1 MYSAVVVQEVLQR
14 RQSFEDEEHSGQPLE
29 VDKNQMRAIIKA
41 DSLTTTGEVAKELND
56 DRSLVVWHL
65 KHVGK
70 VKKLSKWVPQ

>member
-41 DSLTTTGEVAKELND
+41 DSLTTTGEVAKELNN

>member
-14 RQSFEDEEHSGQPLE
+14 RQSLEDEEHSGQPLE
-29 VDKNQMRAIIKA
+29 VDKNQMRAVIKA

-56 DRSLVVWHL
+56 DHSLVVWHL
-65 KHVGK
+65 KHIGK